1 MKNIIPFHSF
11 LNESKNN
18 TIDLYAKKFKAAM
31 KTTPS
36 KQKTMDWI
44 DSQKELSDKEK
55 VELWDTV
62 THYTFTDDN
71 PNPYMRKQFVDMGD
85 RGRGVPGKK
94 ATLLK
99 FPKWLK

>member
-1 MKNIIPFHSF
+1 
-11 LNESKNN
+11 
-18 TIDLYAKKFKAAM
+18 M

-85 RGRGVPGKK
+85 RGRGVPGNLSNF
-94 ATLLK
+94 A
-99 FPKWLK
+99 